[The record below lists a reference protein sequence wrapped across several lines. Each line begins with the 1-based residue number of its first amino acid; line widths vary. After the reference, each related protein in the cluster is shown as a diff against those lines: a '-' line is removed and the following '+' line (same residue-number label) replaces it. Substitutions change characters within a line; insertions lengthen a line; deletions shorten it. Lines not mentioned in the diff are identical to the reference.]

1 MYIHMKTR
9 VQKWGNSLGV
19 RIPKSFAIEIGIE
32 RDSSIQMMVE
42 EGAIR
47 IVPEREPSWTLA
59 ALLAGVTEA
68 NKPREWDTGAPEG
81 EEPW

>member
-1 MYIHMKTR
+1 MKTR

-19 RIPKSFAIEIGIE
+19 RIPKSFANEIGID
-32 RDSSIQMMVE
+32 RDSSIQMMIE

-59 ALLAGVTEA
+59 ALLFGVTDD
-68 NKPREWDTGAPEG
+68 NKPCEWDTGAPEG
-81 EEPW
+81 DEPW